1 VALLVALPTIR
12 VIFAKQ
18 KQKAPESVRTSGIA
32 LRRLWALWFYNGA
45 ARLWFH
51 PIKSWS
57 SRLKGKAPPQSG
69 GANGSPKFDVDTRT
83 RPSDLNTRLSYA
95 AALLDCHIAVTDAPA
110 NRYVAVAVDAFFV
123 TQWSHAV
130 LPADP
135 LRARWQRERRRT
147 RDRDRDRENMSCS
160 HPLASLVVALG
171 KRETGED
178 VPEVPT
184 RNVGDSR

>member
-1 VALLVALPTIR
+1 MVAPAER
-12 VIFAKQ
+12 K
-18 KQKAPESVRTSGIA
+18 
-32 LRRLWALWFYNGA
+32 
-45 ARLWFH
+45 
-51 PIKSWS
+51 
-57 SRLKGKAPPQSG
+57 PPAQLG
-69 GANGSPKFDVDTRT
+69 GADTSPNFDVDTRT

-123 TQWSHAV
+123 TQRPDAV

-135 LRARWQRERRRT
+135 VRARWQRERRRT
-147 RDRDRDRENMSCS
+147 CYRDRDSENMSCS

-178 VPEVPT
+178 VPKVPHAE
-184 RNVGDSR
+184 RWRH